1 MSTIAVD
8 AMGGDSAPEEVV
20 KGAILAKKEGV
31 DVILSGD
38 ENLIKSYLGNEKIPV
53 INYPQ
58 VISMDDDPAKA
69 IRSNKDSSIIGALN
83 LVKEKKADAVFS
95 AGSTGATLIGAIS
108 VLGKIKGVTRPTIAS
123 VLPGKEKEVILVD
136 SGANLEVKPKVL
148 YQFAI
153 MGSKLSELLF
163 DIENPRIGL
172 INNGEESSKGREL
185 EKATFKLLKSSQLNF
200 IGNVEGKDFANSK
213 VDVFVTDGFTGNISL
228 KTAEGTAKLF
238 QSHLQDAFRS
248 SIISKMGYFLS
259 SLAMKSVRDRL
270 DPRVHNCGILMG
282 LNSLAVKCHGQSEY
296 RGVSYAA
303 DIIYSLL
310 ENNMNKKIHDFVFE
324 MHSKLMN

>member
-200 IGNVEGKDFANSK
+200 IGNVEGLSLIH
-213 VDVFVTDGFTGNISL
+213 ISEP
-228 KTAEGTAKLF
+228 T
-238 QSHLQDAFRS
+238 RP
-248 SIISKMGYFLS
+248 Y
-259 SLAMKSVRDRL
+259 
-270 DPRVHNCGILMG
+270 
-282 LNSLAVKCHGQSEY
+282 
-296 RGVSYAA
+296 
-303 DIIYSLL
+303 
-310 ENNMNKKIHDFVFE
+310 
-324 MHSKLMN
+324 

>member
-213 VDVFVTDGFTGNISL
+213 VDVFVTDGFTGNVVLKTLQGVAKLQQDLISKSL
-228 KTAEGTAKLF
+228 KENLF
-238 QSHLQDAFRS
+238 KPLLVLVKNAISPVKSMLNPNSTNGSYLLGVNGLVIIGHGS
-248 SIISKMGYFLS
+248 SNSEAIKNALLFTSRAVEKRFINKFTEVS
-259 SLAMKSVRDRL
+259 SEL
-270 DPRVHNCGILMG
+270 
-282 LNSLAVKCHGQSEY
+282 
-296 RGVSYAA
+296 
-303 DIIYSLL
+303 
-310 ENNMNKKIHDFVFE
+310 
-324 MHSKLMN
+324 

>member
-58 VISMDDDPAKA
+58 VISMDDDPARA

-213 VDVFVTDGFTGNISL
+213 VDVFVTDGFTGNVVLKTLQGVAKLQQDLISKSL
-228 KTAEGTAKLF
+228 KENLF
-238 QSHLQDAFRS
+238 KPLLVTVKNAISPVKSMLNPNSTNGSYLLGVNGLVIIGHGS
-248 SIISKMGYFLS
+248 SNSEAIKNALLFTSRAVEKRFINKFTEVS
-259 SLAMKSVRDRL
+259 SEL
-270 DPRVHNCGILMG
+270 
-282 LNSLAVKCHGQSEY
+282 
-296 RGVSYAA
+296 
-303 DIIYSLL
+303 
-310 ENNMNKKIHDFVFE
+310 
-324 MHSKLMN
+324 

>member
-213 VDVFVTDGFTGNISL
+213 VDVFVTDGFTGNVVLKTLQGVAKLQQDLISKSL
-228 KTAEGTAKLF
+228 KENLF
-238 QSHLQDAFRS
+238 KPLLVPVINAISPVKSMLNPNSTNGSYLLGVNGLVIIGHGS
-248 SIISKMGYFLS
+248 SNSEAIKNALLFTSRAVEKRFINKFTEVS
-259 SLAMKSVRDRL
+259 SEL
-270 DPRVHNCGILMG
+270 
-282 LNSLAVKCHGQSEY
+282 
-296 RGVSYAA
+296 
-303 DIIYSLL
+303 
-310 ENNMNKKIHDFVFE
+310 
-324 MHSKLMN
+324 

>member
-123 VLPGKEKEVILVD
+123 VLPGKEKDVILVD

-213 VDVFVTDGFTGNISL
+213 VDVFVTDGFTGNVVL
-228 KTAEGTAKLF
+228 KTLQGVAKL
-238 QSHLQDAFRS
+238 QQDL
-248 SIISKMGYFLS
+248 ISKS
-259 SLAMKSVRDRL
+259 
-270 DPRVHNCGILMG
+270 
-282 LNSLAVKCHGQSEY
+282 
-296 RGVSYAA
+296 
-303 DIIYSLL
+303 
-310 ENNMNKKIHDFVFE
+310 
-324 MHSKLMN
+324 

>member
-213 VDVFVTDGFTGNISL
+213 VDVFVTDGFTGNVVLKTLQGVAKLQQDLISKSL
-228 KTAEGTAKLF
+228 KENLFKPLLVPVKNAISPAKNMLNPNSTNGSYLLGVNGLVIIGHGSSNSEAIKNALLF
-238 QSHLQDAFRS
+238 TSRAVEKRFINKFTEVS
-248 SIISKMGYFLS
+248 SEL
-259 SLAMKSVRDRL
+259 
-270 DPRVHNCGILMG
+270 
-282 LNSLAVKCHGQSEY
+282 
-296 RGVSYAA
+296 
-303 DIIYSLL
+303 
-310 ENNMNKKIHDFVFE
+310 
-324 MHSKLMN
+324 

>member
-58 VISMDDDPAKA
+58 VISMDDDPARA

-185 EKATFKLLKSSQLNF
+185 EKSTFKLLKSSQLNF

-213 VDVFVTDGFTGNISL
+213 VDVFVTDGFTGNVVLKTLQGVAKLQQDLISKSL
-228 KTAEGTAKLF
+228 KENLF
-238 QSHLQDAFRS
+238 KPLLVPVKSMLNPNSTNGSYLLGVNGLVIIGHGS
-248 SIISKMGYFLS
+248 SNSEAIKNALLFTSRAVEKRFINKFTEVS
-259 SLAMKSVRDRL
+259 SEL
-270 DPRVHNCGILMG
+270 
-282 LNSLAVKCHGQSEY
+282 
-296 RGVSYAA
+296 
-303 DIIYSLL
+303 
-310 ENNMNKKIHDFVFE
+310 
-324 MHSKLMN
+324 

>member
-213 VDVFVTDGFTGNISL
+213 VDVFVTDGFTGNVVLKTMEGVARLQMNMISDSL
-228 KTAEGTAKLF
+228 KENLLKPLLTPVKN
-238 QSHLQDAFRS
+238 
-248 SIISKMGYFLS
+248 
-259 SLAMKSVRDRL
+259 AMSPVRDAL
-270 DPRVHNCGILMG
+270 NPNSTNGSYLLGVNG
-282 LNSLAVKCHGQSEY
+282 LVIIGHGSSNAEAIKNALLFTK
-296 RGVSYAA
+296 RAIDKKFINKFSKVSNE
-303 DIIYSLL
+303 L
-310 ENNMNKKIHDFVFE
+310 
-324 MHSKLMN
+324 

>member
-213 VDVFVTDGFTGNISL
+213 VDVFVTDGFTGNVVLKTLQGVAKLQHDLNSKSL
-228 KTAEGTAKLF
+228 KENLLKPLLVPVNNAISPVKSMLNPNSTNGSYLLGVNGLVIIGHGSSNSEAIKNALLF
-238 QSHLQDAFRS
+238 TSRAVEKRFINKFTEVS
-248 SIISKMGYFLS
+248 SEL
-259 SLAMKSVRDRL
+259 
-270 DPRVHNCGILMG
+270 
-282 LNSLAVKCHGQSEY
+282 
-296 RGVSYAA
+296 
-303 DIIYSLL
+303 
-310 ENNMNKKIHDFVFE
+310 
-324 MHSKLMN
+324 

>member
-213 VDVFVTDGFTGNISL
+213 VDVFVTDGFTGNVVLKTLQGVAKLQQDLISKSL
-228 KTAEGTAKLF
+228 KENLF
-238 QSHLQDAFRS
+238 KPLFIPVKNAISPVKSMLNPNSTNGSYLLGVNGLVIIGHGS
-248 SIISKMGYFLS
+248 SNSEAIKNALLFTSRAVEKRFINKFTEVS
-259 SLAMKSVRDRL
+259 SELWM
-270 DPRVHNCGILMG
+270 
-282 LNSLAVKCHGQSEY
+282 
-296 RGVSYAA
+296 
-303 DIIYSLL
+303 
-310 ENNMNKKIHDFVFE
+310 
-324 MHSKLMN
+324 

>member
-58 VISMDDDPAKA
+58 VISMDDDPARA

-172 INNGEESSKGREL
+172 MNNGEESSKGREL

-213 VDVFVTDGFTGNISL
+213 VDVFVTDGFTGNVVLKTLQGVAKLQQDLISKSL
-228 KTAEGTAKLF
+228 KENLF
-238 QSHLQDAFRS
+238 KPLLVPVINAISPVKSMLNPNSTNGSYLLGVNGLVIIGHGS
-248 SIISKMGYFLS
+248 SNSEAIKNALLFTSRAVEKRFINKFTEVS
-259 SLAMKSVRDRL
+259 SEL
-270 DPRVHNCGILMG
+270 
-282 LNSLAVKCHGQSEY
+282 
-296 RGVSYAA
+296 
-303 DIIYSLL
+303 
-310 ENNMNKKIHDFVFE
+310 
-324 MHSKLMN
+324 

>member
-213 VDVFVTDGFTGNISL
+213 VDVFVTDGFTGNVVLKTLQGVAKLQQDLISKSL
-228 KTAEGTAKLF
+228 KENLF
-238 QSHLQDAFRS
+238 KPLLIPVKNAISTVKSMLNPNSTNGSYLLGVNGLVIIGHGS
-248 SIISKMGYFLS
+248 SNSEAIKNALLFTSRAVEKRFINKFTEVS
-259 SLAMKSVRDRL
+259 SEL
-270 DPRVHNCGILMG
+270 
-282 LNSLAVKCHGQSEY
+282 
-296 RGVSYAA
+296 
-303 DIIYSLL
+303 
-310 ENNMNKKIHDFVFE
+310 
-324 MHSKLMN
+324 

>member
-213 VDVFVTDGFTGNISL
+213 VDVFVTDGFTGNVVLKTLQGVAKLQQDLISKSL
-228 KTAEGTAKLF
+228 KENLF
-238 QSHLQDAFRS
+238 KPLLIPVKNAISTVKIMLNPNSTNGSYLLGVNGLVIIGHGS
-248 SIISKMGYFLS
+248 SNSEAIKNALLFTSRAVEKRFINKFTEVS
-259 SLAMKSVRDRL
+259 SELWM
-270 DPRVHNCGILMG
+270 
-282 LNSLAVKCHGQSEY
+282 
-296 RGVSYAA
+296 
-303 DIIYSLL
+303 
-310 ENNMNKKIHDFVFE
+310 
-324 MHSKLMN
+324 

>member
-58 VISMDDDPAKA
+58 VISMDDDPARA

-123 VLPGKEKEVILVD
+123 VLPGKEKDVILVD

-185 EKATFKLLKSSQLNF
+185 EKSTFKLLKSSQLNF

-213 VDVFVTDGFTGNISL
+213 VDVFVTDGFTGNVVLKTLQGVAKLQQDLISKSL
-228 KTAEGTAKLF
+228 KENLF
-238 QSHLQDAFRS
+238 KPLLIPVKNAISPVKSMLNPNSTNGSYLLGVNGLVIIGHGS
-248 SIISKMGYFLS
+248 SNSEAIKNALLFTSRAVEKRFINKFTEVS
-259 SLAMKSVRDRL
+259 SEL
-270 DPRVHNCGILMG
+270 
-282 LNSLAVKCHGQSEY
+282 
-296 RGVSYAA
+296 
-303 DIIYSLL
+303 
-310 ENNMNKKIHDFVFE
+310 
-324 MHSKLMN
+324 